1 MYLIRFDMRAPD
13 HGAPTTDLYPAALE
27 MAAWGEKN
35 GCLAVVVSEHHCS
48 PDGYLPSPLILATA
62 IAARTES
69 AFINVAAVLLPLYD
83 PIKLA
88 EDMVVLDIL
97 SRGRVSYTIG
107 MGYRDEEYAMF
118 GVERKRRGKILESK
132 LQALQQALAG
142 EPFEYEGRA
151 VHVTPKPFTPGGPT
165 LAMGGGS
172 LVAARRAARFGL
184 DLFASAGTP
193 GLEEAYR
200 EEAKRLGRVPGNCR
214 VPGNEPTTV
223 FVADDVDRAWEKI
236 GPYLLHD
243 AKSYGAWLKDQDAA
257 SKSGAS
263 TVDELRAENGA
274 YRIVTPAEAVE
285 MIRTYGVLSMQPLCG
300 GAPPELGWES
310 LRLVANQV
318 LPALA

>member
-1 MYLIRFDMRAPD
+1 MYIIRFDMRAPD
-13 HGAPTTDLYPAALE
+13 QGAPITELYPAALD

-35 GCLAVVVSEHHCS
+35 GCLAVVVSEHHAS

-62 IAARTES
+62 VAARATNT
-69 AFINVAAVLLPLYD
+69 FINVAAVLLPLYD

-88 EDMVVLDIL
+88 EDMIVLDIL

-118 GVERKRRGKILESK
+118 GVERKRRGQILEAK
-132 LQALQQALAG
+132 LEAVQKAFAG
-142 EPFEYEGRA
+142 EPFEYEGRR

-172 LVAARRAARFGL
+172 LIAARRAARFGL
-184 DLFASAGTP
+184 DLFASAGTA

-200 EEAKRLGRVPGNCR
+200 EEAKKFGREPGTCR
-214 VPGNEPTTV
+214 IPGDEPTTV
-223 FVADDVDRAWEKI
+223 FVADDVDRGWEKI

-243 AKSYGAWLKDQDAA
+243 ARTYGAWLKDQDAA
-257 SKSGAS
+257 SKSVAS
-263 TVDELRAENGA
+263 TIDELRAENGA

-285 MIRTYGVLSMQPLCG
+285 MIRKYGVLSMQPLCG
-300 GAPPELGWES
+300 GTPPELGWES
-310 LRLVANQV
+310 LQLVAEKV
-318 LPALA
+318 LPSLA